1 MKTDEKAQTVGG
13 YLFNTETDAKL
24 ARAEGHKIKYL
35 EEHMDYSSPE
45 SIKYIYEKAIQ
56 DRIFRTPVGLQYLK
70 HLQDFLLER
79 QDIRSENI
87 VAIPLDISF
96 SGLNEQAPPAG
107 QRGIKKK
114 LPDREKSAF
123 IISVISNVLLALAI
137 CAMFAISLKSDQP
150 NIFNYERALRDKYSA
165 WEQELTE
172 REQAVRDREL
182 ELKLN
187 R

>member
-13 YLFNTETDAKL
+13 YLFYTEADAKL

-79 QDIRSENI
+79 QVIRSENI
-87 VAIPLDISF
+87 TAIPLDISF
-96 SGLNEQAPPAG
+96 SGQGKECVYCFRDF
-107 QRGIKKK
+107 QRASCACYLCHVRHILKK
-114 LPDREKSAF
+114 RSAQYF
-123 IISVISNVLLALAI
+123 QL
-137 CAMFAISLKSDQP
+137 
-150 NIFNYERALRDKYSA
+150 
-165 WEQELTE
+165 
-172 REQAVRDREL
+172 
-182 ELKLN
+182 
-187 R
+187 